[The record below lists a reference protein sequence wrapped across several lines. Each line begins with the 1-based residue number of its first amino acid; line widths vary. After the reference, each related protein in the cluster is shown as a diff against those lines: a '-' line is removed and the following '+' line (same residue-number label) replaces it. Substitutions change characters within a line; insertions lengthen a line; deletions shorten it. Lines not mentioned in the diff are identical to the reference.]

1 MKNLNRHLST
11 KTQNVQVYLN
21 PSRAFIIV
29 ALYDAGQFEPK
40 AEFRLANSA
49 QHNAKLASYKTLNAI
64 VKYAVAHQISDV
76 LKELIAEQSQEQDCS
91 NALEGEP
98 SEQLLPSGNC
108 GSPSALYGAVSSL
121 TTSPTLH
128 EPLLFVET
136 ATTGLNS
143 YDEICAICV
152 LDANERV
159 IYETLVKPSVP
170 ISRGAT
176 AYHDITNETVANAPT
191 YDKIHKRLKK
201 IFGKSTLI
209 FYNAEFDTQRIAQTA
224 SIAFDAEHLT
234 FRDCFP
240 RNKVFC
246 LMQGYAYV
254 WGDYTYH
261 DLDPAWQPLIR
272 ACEQQSI
279 YLDDLPI
286 TDKSPIANAKR
297 ASRLFAKCFKSDLL
311 F

>member
-1 MKNLNRHLST
+1 MQNLNRKLST
-11 KTQNVQVYLN
+11 KTQNVEVYLN

-40 AEFRLANSA
+40 AEFRLVNSP
-49 QHNAKLASYKTLNAI
+49 QHNAKLANYKTLNAI
-64 VKYAVAHQISDV
+64 VKYAVAHQISDI
-76 LKELIAEQSQEQDCS
+76 LKELIVEQSQEQ

-98 SEQLLPSGNC
+98 SEQLLPSDNC
-108 GSPSALYGAVSSL
+108 GSPSTLSPSYGAVSSP
-121 TTSPTLH
+121 TTSPTLY
-128 EPLLFVET
+128 EPLFVET
-136 ATTGLNS
+136 ATTGLNP

-176 AYHDITNETVANAPT
+176 AYHDITNEMVANAPT

-201 IFGKSTLI
+201 IFGKSILI
-209 FYNAEFDTQRIAQTA
+209 FYNAEFDTQCIAQTA
-224 SIAFDAEHLT
+224 SIAFDAEHHLT

-246 LMQGYAYV
+246 LMQGYAHL
-254 WGDYTYH
+254 WGDYTYS
-261 DLDPAWQPLIR
+261 DYDPVWQPLTR
-272 ACEQQSI
+272 ACKQQSI

-297 ASRLFAKCFKSDLL
+297 ASRLFAKCFKDDLP